1 MPDEKNTTR
10 NTLADSAV
18 RLVLSGIPFEKLT
31 IKQITDGAKLIR
43 PTFYH
48 HFIDKYEMLEWI
60 FKSDVID
67 PARALIEVQY
77 YREAFGLMLKRIEK
91 HRLFY
96 ECVLKLEG
104 QNSFAS
110 IMENTLV
117 ALLREIL
124 LKASD
129 HHHHLPLLTA
139 DNLALFYG
147 DMLVNVL
154 QLWIK
159 NREEI
164 SVHQVTDAAEYLCK
178 HSILEVLGSINNTN
192 PNQ

>member
-1 MPDEKNTTR
+1 MADEKSTTR
-10 NTLADSAV
+10 DALADSAV

-31 IKQITDGAKLIR
+31 IKQITDSAKLIR

-77 YREAFGLMLKRIEK
+77 YREAFGLILKRIEK

-117 ALLREIL
+117 DLLREML
-124 LKASD
+124 LKAHD
-129 HHHHLPLLTA
+129 HHNHLPLLTA

-147 DMLVNVL
+147 DMLTNVL
-154 QLWIK
+154 KLWIK
-159 NREEI
+159 RGEET
-164 SVHQVTDAAEYLCK
+164 SVEQTLEAFEYLCK
-178 HSILEVLGSINNTN
+178 HSMLEILAKDG
-192 PNQ
+192 